1 MEGFLGLTLPN
12 FIGQLI
18 NFLILLGVLTFFGY
32 KPIRKMLDERSNRIK
47 KSMEHAEAARQEYE
61 RARVEAEKQINK
73 ARDEGQAI
81 VGQSEQAGEK
91 IKEEARQEARK
102 EAQAIVDRT
111 RKELEHERDKAINE
125 LRKEFVD
132 TAILAAEK
140 VISETLNKEKHS
152 SLIEKTLKES
162 AALHTRNYN

>member
-1 MEGFLGLTLPN
+1 MEGFLGLTLPS

-18 NFLILLGVLTFFGY
+18 NFLILLGLLTFFGY

-47 KSMEHAEAARQEYE
+47 KSMEYAEATKQEYE
-61 RARVEAEKQINK
+61 RARVKVEKQISK
-73 ARDEGQAI
+73 ARDEGQLI
-81 VGQSEQAGEK
+81 VGQSEQAGER

-111 RKELEHERDKAINE
+111 REELERERDKAINE

-140 VISETLNKEKHS
+140 VISETLDKEKHR
-152 SLIEKTLKES
+152 SLIEKTLEES
-162 AALHTRNYN
+162 TALRRNEG

>member
-1 MEGFLGLTLPN
+1 MEGFLGLTLPS

-18 NFLILLGVLTFFGY
+18 NFLILLGLLTFFGY
-32 KPIRKMLDERSNRIK
+32 KPIRRMLDERSNRIK
-47 KSMEHAEAARQEYE
+47 QSMEHAEATKQEYE
-61 RARVEAEKQINK
+61 NARIEVEKQISK
-73 ARDEGQAI
+73 GRDEGQSI
-81 VGQSEQAGEK
+81 VGQAAQAGER

-111 RKELEHERDKAINE
+111 REELERERDKAINE

-140 VISETLNKEKHS
+140 VISETLDKEKHRS
-152 SLIEKTLKES
+152 IIEKTLDES
-162 AALHTRNYN
+162 AALRRNES